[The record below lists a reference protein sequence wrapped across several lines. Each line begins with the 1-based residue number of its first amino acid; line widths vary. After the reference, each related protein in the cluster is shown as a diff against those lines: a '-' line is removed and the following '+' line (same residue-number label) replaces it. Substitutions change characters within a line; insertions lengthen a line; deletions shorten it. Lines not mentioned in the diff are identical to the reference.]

1 MYAMNG
7 AHAAKKYVNDYLQL
21 DMPTRLVNYRNSWE
35 VNNNLLPD
43 PAQYIS
49 YEPLAIDRW
58 PSIITVVLSTNA
70 LERIGFENNNP
81 LYRVQY
87 AMRTYAWVRDDG
99 SEACTVQRDRLTTVI
114 RSSLL
119 DYPCLKAFD
128 SRHNF
133 RILIDESSI
142 REEFSDTTLLKGDRV
157 MAGAYVA
164 FNLEI
169 DEVVER
175 IDLGQVEQ
183 IEVEANAVDSGDLP
197 FAE

>member
-1 MYAMNG
+1 VAFNYHG
-7 AHAAKKYVNDYLQL
+7 GSFDKR
-21 DMPTRLVNYRNSWE
+21 TRANRIRE
-35 VNNNLLPD
+35 QQP
-43 PAQYIS
+43 
-49 YEPLAIDRW
+49 PLSG
-58 PSIITVVLSTNA
+58 SICD
-70 LERIGFENNNP
+70 
-81 LYRVQY
+81 
-87 AMRTYAWVRDDG
+87 RDDG